1 MSTHYGLTMNVYR
14 CANGMDATA
23 NGITSHHAQ
32 LTIIGT
38 IDEFGT
44 FTTSPE
50 RSRLHPATDTAPAV
64 ALRRNRSTPTAHLV
78 PVTADGEPIGG
89 RWYMAGGNYAT
100 GDSRIAD
107 YYAQIGLEPIYGA
120 TPVHDRTEG

>member
-1 MSTHYGLTMNVYR
+1 MSTHYGLPMHVYR
-14 CANGMDATA
+14 SAEGMDATA
-23 NGITSHHAQ
+23 DGITSIHTR
-32 LTIIGT
+32 LTLIGT
-38 IDEFGT
+38 IDELGA
-44 FTTSPE
+44 FTPSPE
-50 RSRLHPATDTAPAV
+50 RSRLRPATDDAPAV
-64 ALRRNRSTPTAHLV
+64 ALRRNRTIPCAHLV

-100 GDSRIAD
+100 GDSRVAD

>member
-1 MSTHYGLTMNVYR
+1 MRGSPGPTGIVVPNIT
-14 CANGMDATA
+14 DATD
-23 NGITSHHAQ
+23 ITTA
-32 LTIIGT
+32 
-38 IDEFGT
+38 
-44 FTTSPE
+44 
-50 RSRLHPATDTAPAV
+50 TAPAV
-64 ALRRNRSTPTAHLV
+64 ALRRNMSTPTAHLV

-120 TPVHDRTEG
+120 TPVHDRTKG